1 MSTITAEGIS
11 KRICEKDENKRLV
24 ITPLLDPEQI
34 SDASVDLRL
43 GFEFI
48 VFNLP
53 SIGCID
59 PSKTKEIEKE
69 IHKYQKRV
77 RVNRRGCFFLHPK
90 QFVLGSTL
98 EYLVLPLDLH
108 GEVGGRST
116 WGRTGLVIATATTVA
131 PGYHGCITLELAN
144 EGMLPLILR
153 PGDKIAQL
161 VLHEATPPGS
171 PYSGRYLY
179 QTGPMFP
186 KFKEPRDAVFWQE
199 VNEGDDGAGLDPV
212 PGVS

>member
-1 MSTITAEGIS
+1 MSTITKEGIR
-11 KRICEKDENKRLV
+11 KRICEKKENKQLV
-24 ITPLLDPEQI
+24 ITPLLDPNQI
-34 SDASVDLRL
+34 GDASVDLRL

-59 PSKTKEIEKE
+59 PSKNDEIERE
-69 IHKYQKRV
+69 IHKYQTRV
-77 RVNRRGCFFLHPK
+77 RVNRGGRFVLHPK

-98 EYLVLPLDLH
+98 EYIVLPVDLH

-131 PGYHGCITLELAN
+131 PGFHGCITLELAN

-153 PGDKIAQL
+153 PGDSVAQL
-161 VLHEATPPGS
+161 VLHTASPPAS
-171 PYSGRYLY
+171 PYAGSYKY

-186 KFKEPRDAVFWQE
+186 HFKKPKDAQFWQE
-199 VNEGDDGAGLDPV
+199 SNEGDQGSAVG
-212 PGVS
+212 

>member
-1 MSTITAEGIS
+1 MSTITAEGIRE
-11 KRICEKDENKRLV
+11 RICDTDPDKRLV
-24 ITPLLDPEQI
+24 ITPLLDPKQI
-34 SDASVDLRL
+34 DGASVDLRL
-43 GFEFI
+43 GFGFI

-53 SIGCID
+53 LIDCID
-59 PSKTKEIEKE
+59 PSKKDEIENN
-69 IHKYQKRV
+69 IHKYQRRV
-77 RVNRRGCFFLHPK
+77 RVNRKGRFILHPK

-98 EYLVLPLDLH
+98 EYLVLPLNLH

-161 VLHEATPPGS
+161 VLHEASPPAS
-171 PYSGRYLY
+171 PYSGSYKY

-186 KFKEPRDAVFWQE
+186 KFKVPGDSNFWQE
-199 VNEGDDGAGLDPV
+199 VPGRDNNASSDGDPTT
-212 PGVS
+212 